1 MVSSIIHLISALDFF
16 FATND
21 DVIKISNDN
30 INVVFT
36 SD

>member
-1 MVSSIIHLISALDFF
+1 MVSSIINLISALDFYF
-16 FATND
+16 VVND